1 MQPGF
6 RPLETARD
14 CDVAGGPHGC
24 CPMGEVAGFW
34 RLYFAWAFGPAGHET
49 LRKVVAI
56 MGQGIRIGLTQK
68 ILSAALVPAVI
79 FVISVV
85 LVTATISRAFS

>member
-1 MQPGF
+1 
-6 RPLETARD
+6 
-14 CDVAGGPHGC
+14 
-24 CPMGEVAGFW
+24 
-34 RLYFAWAFGPAGHET
+34 
-49 LRKVVAI
+49 

-68 ILSAALVPAVI
+68 ILSAALVPAGI